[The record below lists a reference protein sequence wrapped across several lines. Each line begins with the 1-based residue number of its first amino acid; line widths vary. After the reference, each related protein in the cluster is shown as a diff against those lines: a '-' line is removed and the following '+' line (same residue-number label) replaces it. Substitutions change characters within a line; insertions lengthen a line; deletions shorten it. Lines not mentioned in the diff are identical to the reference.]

1 VCQDQPRLYLRGTAR
16 KTEENRFKNNIIIKK
31 KHKRKT
37 ITCVFQ
43 LIFKKTQQT
52 ISKLSIIYHQSF
64 FFIFNY
70 VCECLSVYKHMY
82 VNVGICGSQMK
93 VSNPQLAELYIIV
106 IHLMWMPETK
116 HRSSARIASALNHIP
131 IFPPLPSL

>member
-1 VCQDQPRLYLRGTAR
+1 MCQDQPRLYLRGTAR

-106 IHLMWMPETK
+106 IWKCHSGDSEGK
-116 HRSSARIASALNHIP
+116 GRAQCRSA
-131 IFPPLPSL
+131 